1 MIKIPVKTFFKCKAW
16 LLIYSHVTFYLKNNL
31 IILTMAD
38 LNVQPKQKKSLL
50 PWLLLALGL
59 IALIFFLMRGC
70 NNDKDKGM
78 NSDST
83 TASTGAGTG
92 TTTDTAG
99 AMGQAWGDVDFNA
112 PAVAYGEITGK
123 NVDVRGNN
131 NYGIYGLGENILF
144 DEGKS
149 TLRSDAEQ
157 NLKEVANSIDKHY
170 NGGAVRVFGYTDAVG
185 SAGYNKELAEQRAT
199 AVRDWLVKNGSIS
212 EDRVTMQPVGEARPV
227 ASNSTAE
234 GRQQNRRVEIVAK
247 AKGNG

>member
-1 MIKIPVKTFFKCKAW
+1 
-16 LLIYSHVTFYLKNNL
+16 
-31 IILTMAD
+31 MAD
-38 LNVQPKQKKSLL
+38 LNVQPKQKSSWL

-70 NNDKDKGM
+70 NNDKGKTGATD
-78 NSDST
+78 T
-83 TASTGAGTG
+83 TASASTTTG

-99 AMGQAWGDVDFNA
+99 AAGQAWGDVDFNA

-131 NYGIYGLGENILF
+131 NYGIYGLGENVLF

-149 TLRSDAEQ
+149 TIRSNAEQ
-157 NLKEVANSIDKHY
+157 NLKQVAASIDQRYK
-170 NGGAVRVFGYTDAVG
+170 GGAVRVFGYTDAVG
-185 SAGYNKELAEQRAT
+185 SAGYNKELAEQRAA
-199 AVRDWLVKNGSIS
+199 AVRDWLAKNGSIS
-212 EDRVTMQPVGEARPV
+212 EDRITMQPVGEARPV

-247 AKGNG
+247 SQGNNK